1 MPASEF
7 LDTNILVY
15 AYDSSDPRKQSIAQE
30 LTRRALAGEFLIS
43 VQVLSEFASTL
54 LHKISPPATA
64 EQLLTILDALA
75 PIKTIAADQ
84 ETVRRAVEA
93 RGAYGVHFYD
103 AMIIATA
110 EQAACHRIWSEDL
123 NPGQSYFGLTVENPF
138 AEH

>member
-1 MPASEF
+1 MPAAEF

-15 AYDSSDPRKQSIAQE
+15 AYDASDPKKQSIAQE

-64 EQLLTILDALA
+64 EQLVSILDALA
-75 PIKTIAADQ
+75 PIKTISPDQ
-84 ETVRRAVEA
+84 ETVLRAVA
-93 RGAYGVHFYD
+93 AHSAYGLHFYD

-110 EQAACHRIWSEDL
+110 EQAGSKRIWSEDL
-123 NPGQSYFGLTVENPF
+123 NPGQEYLGIKVENPF
-138 AEH
+138 TK

>member
-1 MPASEF
+1 MPAADF

-15 AYDSSDPRKQSIAQE
+15 AYDVSDPRKQSMAQE

-64 EQLLTILDALA
+64 GQLVSILDAFA
-75 PIKTIAADQ
+75 PIKTISPDQ

-93 RGAYGVHFYD
+93 RNAYGLHFYD
-103 AMIIATA
+103 AMIIAAA
-110 EQAACHRIWSEDL
+110 EQAACKRIWSEDL
-123 NPGQSYFGLTVENPF
+123 NLGQQYFGVVVENPF
-138 AEH
+138 TQ